1 MFAVLNYI
9 YYNLAVIYPMYELD
23 RPVESF
29 FVSIVIGLI
38 VALILVGQSH
48 TKVKAKK
55 AEKYIKMTPVITEQ
69 SDVYSH
75 TSTEKRKVN

>member
-9 YYNLAVIYPMYELD
+9 YYAPAIAPTVYLD
-23 RPVESF
+23 DVF
-29 FVSIVIGLI
+29 TCAWVSLLIGVI
-38 VALILVGQSH
+38 VALILVGQSR

-55 AEKYIKMTPVITEQ
+55 AEKYIKVAPVITEQ